1 MHSENPMMILFSR
14 LAVLLFFALSYV
26 NSFRVY
32 HRGPLLKRNALS
44 LSNSPQNVQSCT
56 FSGPGCVLLSKP
68 EQLENL
74 LMRSVVVITEHN
86 DKGSAGQIVNK
97 PTGWN
102 MEEMAYETGEFKG
115 NLLFKGGE
123 NGQDTA
129 IMVHKY
135 DLGGYSKLLGNGIY
149 IGGSKQ
155 AREKVRTLETHP
167 RDFKFIFNSIQW
179 QPGVLKSEIEN
190 GDWDVCQVPV
200 DMLIQQDE
208 EWVDRLWL
216 TLRTALNLP
225 IIATK

>member
-1 MHSENPMMILFSR
+1 MILFAR
-14 LAVLLFFALSYV
+14 LALLLFFGLYYAS
-26 NSFRVY
+26 SFHIN
-32 HRGPLLKRNALS
+32 HRGALLKRSTLR
-44 LSNSPQNVQSCT
+44 LSNSPQNVQLCP

-74 LMRSVVVITEHN
+74 LMRSVIIITEHN
-86 DKGSAGQIVNK
+86 DKGTSGQIVNK

-129 IMVHKY
+129 VMIHKY
-135 DLGGYSKLLGNGIY
+135 DLGGYSKPLGNGVFV
-149 IGGSKQ
+149 GGSKQ

-179 QPGVLKSEIEN
+179 PPGALKSEVEN

-216 TLRTALNLP
+216 TLRTALHLP
-225 IIATK
+225 TVATK